1 MGCSYLHSKETLM
14 WLFEWLFSEKVPVN
28 FSAALLI
35 DMQEEFVD
43 KIDKERRV
51 ALIKAQ
57 IAVIRY
63 CAVKDIPVVVLEY
76 LGQGATIEEL
86 RKEIDKV
93 PRVAVVVRNE
103 YDGFYRTELER
114 TLDIFGA
121 VNTLFMGIN
130 ASCCVRQTAESALQ
144 KKYCVIT
151 STDLIADGS
160 NVIGDINSTER
171 WFKNKCVLLPN
182 SAMLFATHA

>member
-1 MGCSYLHSKETLM
+1 M

-171 WFKNKCVLLPN
+171 WFKNKCVLLPS
-182 SAMLFATHA
+182 SATLFAATA